1 MWWFC
6 FIVLCLILLYTL
18 LFLLQAC
25 SFFNE
30 RQNKSGSGWK
40 GGVEELEGVRIGKQ
54 NTNQDI
60 VYEKKNLFLLKF
72 YFY

>member
-1 MWWFC
+1 MFLFYCIVSFC
-6 FIVLCLILLYTL
+6 CILCCSSLE
-18 LFLLQAC
+18 AC

-40 GGVEELEGVRIGKQ
+40 GGVEEPEGVRIGKK

-60 VYEKKNLFLLKF
+60 VYEKKI
-72 YFY
+72 YF